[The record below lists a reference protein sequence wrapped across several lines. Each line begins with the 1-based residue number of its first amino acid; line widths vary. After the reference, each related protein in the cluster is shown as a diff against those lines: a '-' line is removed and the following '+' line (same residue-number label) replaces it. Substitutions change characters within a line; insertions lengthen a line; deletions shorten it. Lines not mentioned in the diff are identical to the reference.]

1 MAFGNKTYKLELQLT
16 TIHTRNLVSRSFGR
30 CLRNCL
36 LLSGS
41 SMRFTTRPF
50 GYALRRALY

>member
-1 MAFGNKTYKLELQLT
+1 VAIGNGTYNNNY
-16 TIHTRNLVSRSFGR
+16 TRNVVGRSFGR
-30 CLRNCL
+30 CLCNR

-50 GYALRRALY
+50 GCALRRALY